1 MTSFS
6 KKLSQKWEKRR
17 QKQKDK
23 RANKPKKPVN
33 ISRRVYLLFG
43 VVLVLFLL
51 LFARLAYMQISN
63 KSFYAKKLEDNSKYT
78 VRIASERGQIFDA
91 KGVALTTNQSKD
103 VITFT
108 RSNLVS
114 SDTMKKVAEKLA
126 TMVTLTETKVTA
138 RQKRDFYLADSAT
151 YKRVVNNL
159 PNDKKTDKFGNK
171 LAEATIYNNAVDA
184 VPDEAVDYSENELKI
199 VYIYSQM
206 NAVSNFST
214 VTLKTGELTPNQ
226 IAIVAAKQKE
236 LNGITVAKDWERHT
250 ADSAL
255 SPLIGKVSSSEAG
268 LPQEDAKEYL
278 KKGYALNDRVGTSYL
293 EKEYEEK
300 LQGKHT
306 VREIT
311 VDKEGKVDS
320 DKITQKGSKGNNLQL
335 TIDLNFQKGVEDI
348 LSQQLSSEIAENKA
362 TYSEG
367 MYAVVLNADTGAVLA
382 MAGQKHEKGA
392 PDFKADALGTITD
405 VFTPGSVVKGAT
417 LTAGWRSGVIY
428 GNQVLT
434 DQPIN
439 IAGSAP
445 ITSWFTDQGSRA
457 ITATQALE
465 YSSNTYMVQIAIKL
479 LGQQYYPGM
488 ALSTDN
494 MDKAMKTLRDTY
506 GEFGMGVSTGL
517 DLPGES
523 EGFIS
528 KKYNVANVL
537 TEAFGQYDSYTT
549 IQLAQ
554 YVASIANGGKRVAP
568 HIVGGIYDAGANG
581 SLGTLSSTVDT
592 RVLNTLS
599 LDSEQLGLVQQGFND
614 VVNSGSSLAT
624 GKGMASS
631 IIPIS
636 GKTGTAETYATDS
649 SGNSVTTVNLNA
661 VAYATAK
668 DGTKLAVGI
677 MYPHALDWKSKAHQ
691 GAVKAIMELYQNTH

>member
-6 KKLSQKWEKRR
+6 KKLSQKWEKWR
-17 QKQKDK
+17 QKRKEK
-23 RANKPKKPVN
+23 RANKPRKPVN

-43 VVLVLFLL
+43 VVFVLFLL
-51 LFARLAYMQISN
+51 LFARLTYMQVYN
-63 KSFYAKKLEDNSKYT
+63 KSFYTKKLDDNSKYT

-151 YKRVVNNL
+151 YKRVVNDL

-184 VPDEAVDYSENELKI
+184 VPDEAVDYSEDELKI

-214 VTLKTGELTPNQ
+214 VTLKTGDLTPEQ

-250 ADSAL
+250 VDSAL

-311 VDKEGKVDS
+311 VDKEGEVAS

-335 TIDLNFQKGVEDI
+335 TIDLDFQKGVEDI
-348 LSQQLSSEIAENKA
+348 LGQQLSSEISENKA

-367 MYAVVLNADTGAVLA
+367 MYAVVMNADTGAVLA
-382 MAGQKHEKGA
+382 MAGQKHEQGA
-392 PDFKADALGTITD
+392 QDFKANALGTITD
-405 VFTPGSVVKGAT
+405 VFIPGSVVKGAT
-417 LTAGWRSGVIY
+417 LTAGWRSGAIY

-439 IAGSAP
+439 IAGSAS
-445 ITSWFTDQGSRA
+445 ITSWFTDQGSRP

-479 LGQQYYPGM
+479 LGQQYVPGM

-494 MDKAMKTLRDTY
+494 MDKAMTTLRDTY
-506 GEFGMGVSTGL
+506 ADFGMGVSTGL

-523 EGFIS
+523 EGYIS
-528 KKYNVANVL
+528 KNYNVANVL

-568 HIVGGIYDAGANG
+568 HIVGGIYDAGTNG
-581 SLGTLSSTVDT
+581 SLGTLASTVDT
-592 RVLNTLS
+592 PYLLILSRWGLSNKALMMSLIPVLVLRLVKLWQVLS
-599 LDSEQLGLVQQGFND
+599 FQLVVKQGQPKLIRQTVQ
-614 VVNSGSSLAT
+614 
-624 GKGMASS
+624 
-631 IIPIS
+631 
-636 GKTGTAETYATDS
+636 
-649 SGNSVTTVNLNA
+649 VT
-661 VAYATAK
+661 
-668 DGTKLAVGI
+668 
-677 MYPHALDWKSKAHQ
+677 Q
-691 GAVKAIMELYQNTH
+691 

>member
-6 KKLSQKWEKRR
+6 KKLNQNWKKWR

-214 VTLKTGELTPNQ
+214 VTLKTGELRPDQ

-392 PDFKADALGTITD
+392 QDFKADALGTITD
-405 VFTPGSVVKGAT
+405 VFIPGSVVKGAT

-457 ITATQALE
+457 ITA
-465 YSSNTYMVQIAIKL
+465 
-479 LGQQYYPGM
+479 
-488 ALSTDN
+488 
-494 MDKAMKTLRDTY
+494 LRDTY

-523 EGFIS
+523 EGYIS

>member
-1 MTSFS
+1 MTLFS

-17 QKQKDK
+17 QKRKEK
-23 RANKPKKPVN
+23 RANKPRKPVS

-43 VVLVLFLL
+43 VVFVLFLL
-51 LFARLAYMQISN
+51 LFARLTYMQVYN
-63 KSFYAKKLEDNSKYT
+63 KSFYTKKLEDNSKYT

-151 YKRVVNNL
+151 YKRVVNDL

-184 VPDEAVDYSENELKI
+184 VPDEAVDYSEDELKI

-214 VTLKTGELTPNQ
+214 VTLKTGDLTPEQ

-250 ADSAL
+250 VDSAL

-311 VDKEGKVDS
+311 VDKEGEVAS

-335 TIDLNFQKGVEDI
+335 TIDLDFQKGVEDI
-348 LSQQLSSEIAENKA
+348 LGQQLSSEISENKA

-367 MYAVVLNADTGAVLA
+367 MYAVVMNADTGAVLA
-382 MAGQKHEKGA
+382 MAGQKHEQGA
-392 PDFKADALGTITD
+392 QDFKANALGTITD
-405 VFTPGSVVKGAT
+405 VFIPGSVVKGAT
-417 LTAGWRSGVIY
+417 LTAGWRSGAIY

-479 LGQQYYPGM
+479 LGQQYVPGM

-494 MDKAMKTLRDTY
+494 MDKAMTTLRDTY
-506 GEFGMGVSTGL
+506 ADFGMGVSTGL

-523 EGFIS
+523 EGYIS
-528 KKYNVANVL
+528 KNYNVANVL

-581 SLGTLSSTVDT
+581 SLGTLASTVDT
-592 RVLNTLS
+592 RVLNTFLS
-599 LDSEQLGLVQQGFND
+599 ILSRWGLFNKALMMSLIPVLALRLVKLWQVLSFQLVVKQGQPK
-614 VVNSGSSLAT
+614 L
-624 GKGMASS
+624 MQRML
-631 IIPIS
+631 P
-636 GKTGTAETYATDS
+636 
-649 SGNSVTTVNLNA
+649 VTL
-661 VAYATAK
+661 
-668 DGTKLAVGI
+668 
-677 MYPHALDWKSKAHQ
+677 
-691 GAVKAIMELYQNTH
+691 

>member
-1 MTSFS
+1 
-6 KKLSQKWEKRR
+6 
-17 QKQKDK
+17 
-23 RANKPKKPVN
+23 
-33 ISRRVYLLFG
+33 
-43 VVLVLFLL
+43 
-51 LFARLAYMQISN
+51 
-63 KSFYAKKLEDNSKYT
+63 
-78 VRIASERGQIFDA
+78 
-91 KGVALTTNQSKD
+91 
-103 VITFT
+103 
-108 RSNLVS
+108 
-114 SDTMKKVAEKLA
+114 
-126 TMVTLTETKVTA
+126 
-138 RQKRDFYLADSAT
+138 
-151 YKRVVNNL
+151 
-159 PNDKKTDKFGNK
+159 
-171 LAEATIYNNAVDA
+171 
-184 VPDEAVDYSENELKI
+184 
-199 VYIYSQM
+199 
-206 NAVSNFST
+206 
-214 VTLKTGELTPNQ
+214 
-226 IAIVAAKQKE
+226 
-236 LNGITVAKDWERHT
+236 
-250 ADSAL
+250 
-255 SPLIGKVSSSEAG
+255 
-268 LPQEDAKEYL
+268 
-278 KKGYALNDRVGTSYL
+278 
-293 EKEYEEK
+293 
-300 LQGKHT
+300 
-306 VREIT
+306 
-311 VDKEGKVDS
+311 
-320 DKITQKGSKGNNLQL
+320 
-335 TIDLNFQKGVEDI
+335 
-348 LSQQLSSEIAENKA
+348 
-362 TYSEG
+362 

-405 VFTPGSVVKGAT
+405 VFVPGSVVKGAT

-479 LGQQYYPGM
+479 LGQQYVPGM

-494 MDKAMKTLRDTY
+494 MDKAMTTLRDTY
-506 GEFGMGVSTGL
+506 ADFGMGVSTGL

-523 EGFIS
+523 EGYIS
-528 KKYNVANVL
+528 KNYNVANVL

-581 SLGTLSSTVDT
+581 SLGTLASTVDT
-592 RVLNTLS
+592 RVLNTLP
-599 LDSEQLGLVQQGFND
+599 LDSEQLGLIQQGFND
-614 VVNSGSSLAT
+614 VVNSGSSLAS
-624 GKGMASS
+624 GKAMASS

-636 GKTGTAETYATDS
+636 GKTGTGETYATDG